1 MGPNFKLAFCA
12 VVMVLSCLFIWVVIS
27 LDNRKMS
34 FLHNFMRAMLQQ
46 WVSNS
51 KIPSGYFAALLQ
63 GFVVRTL
70 ASQGPGRNGNYIDG
84 FANQSILSS
93 ALTPNSSLSWNQ
105 TKFEVSKSY
114 GEMLVL
120 FTLSPVTSRRK
131 EKQEQKDICDYS
143 VLPFAQ
149 V

>member
-1 MGPNFKLAFCA
+1 MRPNFKLAFCA
-12 VVMVLSCLFIWVVIS
+12 VNMVLSCLFIWVVIS

-93 ALTPNSSLSWNQ
+93 ALTPNSSLPWNQ
-105 TKFEVSKSY
+105 TKFEVNKNY
-114 GEMLVL
+114 EVVL
-120 FTLSPVTSRRK
+120 FTWSPITSRRK
-131 EKQEQKDICDYS
+131 GKPEQKDICDYS
-143 VLPFAQ
+143 VMPCAWI
-149 V
+149 

>member
-63 GFVVRTL
+63 SFVVIAL
-70 ASQGPGRNGNYIDG
+70 ASQGPGRNDNYIDG
-84 FANQSILSS
+84 FANRSILSS
-93 ALTPNSSLSWNQ
+93 ALTLNSSLSWNQ
-105 TKFEVSKSY
+105 TKFEVSKNYGKSVGSFHIKSY
-114 GEMLVL
+114 N
-120 FTLSPVTSRRK
+120 F
-131 EKQEQKDICDYS
+131 QKKRE
-143 VLPFAQ
+143 VRAEGHLWL
-149 V
+149 